1 MDLIDQTTYYEYNNK
16 KQLTSI
22 MTGDKKVNYE
32 YNGQNQLSKII
43 QDEREYRFNYDEF
56 LNMKQ
61 VKIGDNIT
69 LVTNN
74 YEEHNGNLLSSTY
87 GNNDVISFEYD
98 DFNRVQTTTKMN
110 NTYHYKYG
118 SNGDLIKVIS
128 NDSTIK
134 YTYDLAKRLYEYSL
148 DHFKIKYGYDSN
160 NNIISKKYKLDN
172 IEKNVINTLNDDDAI
187 TKTTFDGKEI
197 NYQYDSLGRLNN
209 SNLNNQFHT
218 SYKYVTNGKRTSM
231 LVKSI
236 DNNNDSYSYRYD
248 KLSNITHIYHNAVL
262 ENKYYYDEYNELI
275 KEDNYF
281 LNQTIRYKYD
291 NLGNILSKKI
301 CELNTYNQLD
311 ENKYEYNNSN
321 WKDQLTKFNNDT
333 ITYDE
338 IGNPLTIGNITL
350 DWINGRQLNSYH
362 DSNNTISYQY
372 DKDGI
377 RTSKTIN
384 NIETKYYVEGTS
396 IVLEKNGNNMLYY
409 LRSSQDG
416 LVGFQYNNDT
426 YYYIKNNQDDII
438 GLLDSNYNIVANYT
452 YDSWGNIT
460 SITDR
465 DGTDVS
471 SDLNHI
477 ANINPYRYRSYY
489 YDKETNLYYLNS
501 RYYNP
506 VWGRFINAD
515 AGFDYSSILGLNL
528 YAYCDNNPIAN
539 IDSDGAWKM
548 PKWLKQT
555 VAVVATVAIAA
566 VVTVAV
572 IAAAPV
578 IATAAAVVAASLG
591 ATGTTIGTVA
601 TAAKVGTVAVGVAV
615 AANGASRA
623 GEIVTGTNVIRDKV
637 MGGNENAYEAFEAT
651 LSVASTGII
660 AVGATYSLPKPANM
674 QEGRSTPISGMSAR
688 SRLSFN
694 LKDGTQTRF
703 FDYRGN
709 ASLDIDFTNHGLSNH
724 ANPHFHTWDFN
735 QKIPRSDFI
744 NRW

>member
-1 MDLIDQTTYYEYNNK
+1 
-16 KQLTSI
+16 
-22 MTGDKKVNYE
+22 
-32 YNGQNQLSKII
+32 
-43 QDEREYRFNYDEF
+43 
-56 LNMKQ
+56 
-61 VKIGDNIT
+61 
-69 LVTNN
+69 
-74 YEEHNGNLLSSTY
+74 
-87 GNNDVISFEYD
+87 
-98 DFNRVQTTTKMN
+98 MN

-187 TKTTFDGKEI
+187 MKTTFDGKEI

-275 KEDNYF
+275 KEDNY
-281 LNQTIRYKYD
+281 LLKQTIRYKYD
-291 NLGNILSKKI
+291 NLGNILSRKI
-301 CELNTYNQLD
+301 YELNTYNQLD

-384 NIETKYYVEGTS
+384 NIETKYYVEGSS
-396 IVLEKNGNNMLYY
+396 IVLEKTGNNMLYY

-416 LVGFQYNNDT
+416 LVGLQYNNDT
-426 YYYIKNNQDDII
+426 YYYVKNNQDDII
-438 GLLDSNYNIVANYT
+438 GILDSNYNIVANYA
-452 YDSWGNIT
+452 YDSWGNII
-460 SITDR
+460 SITD
-465 DGTDVS
+465 GNGNDVS

-506 VWGRFINAD
+506 VWGRFLNAD
-515 AGFDYSSILGLNL
+515 IGVDTESLLGTNL
-528 YAYCDNNPIAN
+528 YQYGYNNPIN
-539 IDSDGAWKM
+539 TIDNEGTW
-548 PKWLKQT
+548 PKWLKTVAIVT
-555 VAVVATVAIAA
+555 VAVVAVAAITL
-566 VVTVAV
+566 VTVGTGTAAAV
-572 IAAAPV
+572 IAAGVLKGA
-578 IATAAAVVAASLG
+578 ATGAAIGAVGGAIGGAVSHTLSTGSTKGAGQAAVKGAVTGAVTGAAGGAVLGGVSSAIQVGQAASAWGEAGGRTAYQNMAYHFDKHVINEGQTFLG
-591 ATGTTIGTVA
+591 KNIVQYTNN
-601 TAAKVGTVAVGVAV
+601 AKSFYG
-615 AANGASRA
+615 ANQGLIQWTSS
-623 GEIVTGTNVIRDKV
+623 GNNVIRGMYAGQKA
-637 MGGNENAYEAFEAT
+637 GGFF
-651 LSVASTGII
+651 S
-660 AVGATYSLPKPANM
+660 
-674 QEGRSTPISGMSAR
+674 QSGKI
-688 SRLSFN
+688 LSF
-694 LKDGTQTRF
+694 
-703 FDYRGN
+703 
-709 ASLDIDFTNHGLSNH
+709 
-724 ANPHFHTWDFN
+724 FH
-735 QKIPRSDFI
+735 
-744 NRW
+744 